1 MINNIPKPNISPAF
15 TVEDIHMIRE
25 WNYARLRDATVDERL
40 ADNKRRA
47 AAAQA
52 RIEQKRRTKRI
63 LV

>member
-1 MINNIPKPNISPAF
+1 MINNIPKPNISQAF
-15 TVEDIHMIRE
+15 TVEDIHIIRE

-52 RIEQKRRTKRI
+52 RIEQKRRTKSI

>member
-15 TVEDIHMIRE
+15 TVEDIHIIRE
-25 WNYARLRDATVDERL
+25 WNYTRLRDATVEERL
-40 ADNKRRA
+40 ADNKCRA

-52 RIEQKRRTKRI
+52 RIEQKRQTKRI